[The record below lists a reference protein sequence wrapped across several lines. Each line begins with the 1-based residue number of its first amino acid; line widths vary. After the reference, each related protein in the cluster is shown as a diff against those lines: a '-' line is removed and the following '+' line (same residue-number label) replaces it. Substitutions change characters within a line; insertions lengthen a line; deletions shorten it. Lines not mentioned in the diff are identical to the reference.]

1 MCYNASVHVYV
12 LALCLMT
19 PFLAMLHFA
28 AIFLETSGS
37 PYSYIL
43 PQHSNL
49 ELHWLYQLILLD
61 IFSHS
66 DHINSITYI

>member
-1 MCYNASVHVYV
+1 
-12 LALCLMT
+12 MT
-19 PFLAMLHFA
+19 PFLAMFHFA

-37 PYSYIL
+37 PYSYISL
-43 PQHSNL
+43 QHSNL

-66 DHINSITYI
+66 DHINSITYIWMREILWKIGEML